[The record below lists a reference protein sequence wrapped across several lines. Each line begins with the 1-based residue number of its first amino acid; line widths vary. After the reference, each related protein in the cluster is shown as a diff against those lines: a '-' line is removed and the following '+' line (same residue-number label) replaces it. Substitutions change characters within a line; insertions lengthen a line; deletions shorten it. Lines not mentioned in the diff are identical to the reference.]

1 MTNLVMWKLS
11 CPFCRYCF
19 TLFTKKD
26 RVEARYASV
35 RMSSLWPVLK
45 SGFFMLQG
53 EYVAAVPTH
62 WGAVLR
68 HGTDSNGLSRE
79 Y

>member
-11 CPFCRYCF
+11 CRFYRYCIA
-19 TLFTKKD
+19 LFTKKD
-26 RVEARYASV
+26 GGEARYVSA
-35 RMSSLWPVLK
+35 RISSLWLVFK

-53 EYVAAVPTH
+53 EHVVAVPAH

>member
-11 CPFCRYCF
+11 CRFCRYCI

-26 RVEARYASV
+26 REEARYALV
-35 RMSSLWPVLK
+35 RMSSLWLVFKL
-45 SGFFMLQG
+45 GFFLLQG
-53 EYVAAVPTH
+53 EHVAAVPAH
-62 WGAVLR
+62 LGVVLR